1 MFLWKSKVKSMNASC
16 HPFFLLILS
25 LTLLAGCGGS
35 SGIPGGPAPV
45 LDLSKHRDLTTN
57 RVEPILSD
65 RKTAS
70 ASSVPADFD
79 YDEVDGPALVDDDQR
94 SDRFMLFYE
103 ALRYVTTGSGT
114 FRESSIG
121 LVTSTEE
128 DFEAFTVDRTRVM
141 SALEMP
147 DLIVGSNLLSPWGAT
162 DPTVLLDTSF
172 AVGVD
177 GRYRMWFEGTYGNFG
192 LTSAILTCTSGDGI
206 TWGTPVVCTGLEPGT
221 AFGNVIRV
229 SDPSVERTPSPT
241 APYRMAFE
249 AKRDDLSSVIGMATS
264 MDGFSWTID
273 DGVLTGVAA
282 GPVFSGGPGTF
293 DNFSVQ
299 APCIA
304 REVDGSGNLVEWH
317 LFYEGAP
324 FSPAIDNDTVL
335 GYATSIDGF
344 SWSGFF
350 TPILDPSSD
359 LVSPPV
365 FDSDDLKDPAVL
377 LPEPEPNGPR
387 FLLYYAGDPQEPL
400 PSDEVNRIGLA
411 EGS

>member
-1 MFLWKSKVKSMNASC
+1 MTLCYWNKRIKTANC
-16 HPFFLLILS
+16 HSIFHLILAALILS
-25 LTLLAGCGGS
+25 GCGGG
-35 SGIPGGPAPV
+35 SGVPGPPAPV

-65 RKTAS
+65 RQTAS
-70 ASSVPADFD
+70 GTSVPTDFD
-79 YDEVDGPALVDDDQR
+79 YLEVDGPAVIDDNQR
-94 SDRFMLFYE
+94 ADRYMLFYE
-103 ALRYVTTGSGT
+103 ATAGLGDTT
-114 FRESSIG
+114 IG

-128 DFEAFTVDRTRVM
+128 DFEVLTVDRTMVM
-141 SALEMP
+141 SPTDMP
-147 DLIVGSNLLSPWGAT
+147 DLTVNGNLLAPEGAS
-162 DPTVLLDTSF
+162 DPTLLVDTSF
-172 AVGVD
+172 PLGVD
-177 GRYRMWFEGTYGNFG
+177 GRYRMWFEGTYGLAG

-206 TWGTPVVCTGLEPGT
+206 SWGTPVVCTGLEPGS

-229 SDPSVERTPSPT
+229 SDPSVERTPVPT
-241 APYRMAFE
+241 APLQMAFE
-249 AKRDDLSSVIGMATS
+249 AKRADLSSVIGMAVS
-264 MDGFSWTID
+264 ADGLDWTID
-273 DGVLTGVAA
+273 DGVLTGIAA
-282 GPVFSGGPGTF
+282 TPVFIGGPGTF

-304 REVDGSGNLVEWH
+304 REVDGNGDLIEWH

-324 FSPAIDNDTVL
+324 TSPQIDNDTVL

-359 LVSPPV
+359 LVAPPL

-387 FLLYYAGDPQEPL
+387 FLLYYVGDPEEPL
-400 PSDEVNRIGLA
+400 IADEVNRIGLA